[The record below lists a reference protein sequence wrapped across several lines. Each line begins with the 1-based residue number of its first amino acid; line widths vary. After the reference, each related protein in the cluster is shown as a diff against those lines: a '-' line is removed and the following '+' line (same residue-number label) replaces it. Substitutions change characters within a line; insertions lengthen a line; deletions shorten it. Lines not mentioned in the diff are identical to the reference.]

1 MFSDSIIWY
10 LFLGGGGAGAVTVLA
25 LADLLFGRWS
35 KRPERGRL
43 AWTQELSRPFFVRG
57 YLFAGGA
64 LVLGT
69 LCLLLD
75 LAHPE
80 RFLYVLVYPT
90 ASVLTF
96 GSYVLSATVA
106 CTVALGAVALFGS
119 ARTPLPLIKA
129 LELAAAACGT
139 ATMVYTGVLL
149 AQIGFVP
156 LWGSPLLPVL
166 FTCSSLSVGAACTL
180 AGAWPEAAA
189 KERLMRA
196 FSHADAALIACE
208 AAVLVAYLALAA
220 GAQGQGAAVEALLLG
235 PDAWVFWIGFVGVGL
250 VLPFALDVAFAATGA
265 SSLVAVAVP
274 FVLVGGFFLRYCI
287 VNVQF
292 V

>member
-25 LADLLFGRWS
+25 LCDLLFGRWS
-35 KRPERGRL
+35 KRPERERL
-43 AWTQELSRPFFVRG
+43 AWTQELSAPFFARG
-57 YLFAGGA
+57 YLAATGA

-80 RFLYVLVYPT
+80 RFLYVLAYPT
-90 ASVLTF
+90 FSVLTF

-106 CTVALGAVALFGS
+106 CTVALAAIALFGS
-119 ARTPLPLIKA
+119 PRTPLALVKA
-129 LELAAAACGT
+129 LEAVAVACGT

-166 FTCSSLSVGAACTL
+166 FACSSLSVGAACAL
-180 AGAWPEAAA
+180 GAAWPDAAA
-189 KERLMRA
+189 KPRLMRA
-196 FSHADAALIACE
+196 LSRADAALIACE
-208 AAVLVAYLALAA
+208 TIALVAYLAFATL
-220 GAQGQGAAVEALLLG
+220 AQGQGAAVEALLLG
-235 PDAWVFWIGFVGVGL
+235 PQAWVFWIGFVGIGL
-250 VLPFALDVAFAATGA
+250 AAPLALDAAFAATGS

>member
-25 LADLLFGRWS
+25 LCDLLFGRWS
-35 KRPERGRL
+35 KRPGRERL
-43 AWTQELSRPFFVRG
+43 AWTQELSTPFFVRG

-80 RFLYVLVYPT
+80 RFLYVLLYPT

-106 CTVALGAVALFGS
+106 CTVALGAIALFGS
-119 ARTPLPLIKA
+119 ARTPLALIKA
-129 LELAAAACGT
+129 LEVAAVACGT

-149 AQIGFVP
+149 AQIDQAPARRPPAPRRPRRAPPRARPRRSGRCSRSSWP
-156 LWGSPLLPVL
+156 PARRRAARPRGTPTPCPSPPRR
-166 FTCSSLSVGAACTL
+166 CPSARPA
-180 AGAWPEAAA
+180 
-189 KERLMRA
+189 
-196 FSHADAALIACE
+196 
-208 AAVLVAYLALAA
+208 
-220 GAQGQGAAVEALLLG
+220 
-235 PDAWVFWIGFVGVGL
+235 
-250 VLPFALDVAFAATGA
+250 
-265 SSLVAVAVP
+265 
-274 FVLVGGFFLRYCI
+274 
-287 VNVQF
+287 
-292 V
+292 